1 MSKYYLGTFGKLLWF
16 LRVLGQ
22 LILPNVKRKD
32 IKSNSDRLITDQH
45 TVF

>member
-1 MSKYYLGTFGKLLWF
+1 MSKYYIGTFGKLLWF
-16 LRVLGQ
+16 LTVLGR
-22 LILPNVKRKD
+22 LILPHVKSKG